1 VKLLRTAFDVRSYVL
16 KNWRKVIPEL
26 LVTQTQVHLSAQD
39 ENLLQVDLQG
49 HGPVQRLLLLPL
61 ASGEPRLVRGLLPR
75 LRELARRGD
84 TWAGFVVPHMGAS
97 GVKVCRE
104 AGVGYIDCCGNAY
117 LRFNSV
123 VVQIYGNRNRFASR
137 KRPRTLFNDKAT
149 IPLRILLENP
159 GELVTTR
166 EIADRGGM
174 SLGWVSQIL
183 QQLHLKGYVER
194 KRGGGTR
201 IIDPPRLVGDW
212 LQEYTFEH
220 NSVFPFR
227 MQNSQPGETLQ
238 QLRTLG
244 PPLFER
250 YALTLDAAVATLRG
264 QSKAKQLH
272 LYLPDLS
279 HDRDRALEMW
289 SKALQLKPAGYDA
302 NCFLVTPTYKF
313 AAFFGMHRVE
323 GLRVVSDLQ
332 LYLDLFHSH
341 GASRP
346 KAQATVISRLPF
358 TVESP
363 TAN

>member
-1 VKLLRTAFDVRSYVL
+1 
-16 KNWRKVIPEL
+16 
-26 LVTQTQVHLSAQD
+26 
-39 ENLLQVDLQG
+39 
-49 HGPVQRLLLLPL
+49 
-61 ASGEPRLVRGLLPR
+61 
-75 LRELARRGD
+75 
-84 TWAGFVVPHMGAS
+84 MGAS
-97 GVKVCRE
+97 GVKICRE

-117 LRFNSV
+117 LQFNSV
-123 VVQIYGNRNRFASR
+123 VVQIYGNRNKFASR
-137 KRPRTLFNDKAT
+137 KRPRTVFNDKAT

-159 GELVTTR
+159 GALVTTR

-183 QQLHLKGYVER
+183 QQLHSNGYVER

-201 IIDPPRLVGDW
+201 IINPPRLIGDW
-212 LQEYTFEH
+212 LQQYTFEH

-227 MQNSQPGETLQ
+227 MKNSRPSETLQ
-238 QLRTLG
+238 EIRSLR

-250 YALTLDAAVATLRG
+250 YALTLDSAVAALKG
-264 QSKAKQLH
+264 QSNVKQLH

-279 HDRDRALEMW
+279 HKRDQALQMW
-289 SKALQLKPAGYDA
+289 SEALQLKPAGYDA
-302 NCFLVTPTYKF
+302 NCFLVGPTYKF
-313 AAFFGMHRVE
+313 ATFFGMHRVE

-346 KAQATVISRLPF
+346 KSQATVISRLPF
-358 TVESP
+358 TVESA